1 MDDEALERL
10 EARVEGKAGSEM
22 TKRHPL
28 RAQAESTPHAWKDP
42 MARSQKKSRFW
53 SRFSVLEALFAAS
66 IIFFVGAGTVASLL
80 IFSGNNTV
88 STRNVDVSVIGPTS
102 VRAGDEVSL
111 QIVIANRN
119 AVPMNLTDM
128 LIEFPQ
134 GTRSPRDVSVDLPRI
149 RESIGTIDPGASI
162 NRTVKAVMFGT
173 AGVPVEVE
181 VTAEYRVPSSNAVFQ
196 SSSTYKAT
204 ISQSPAAI
212 KVETLR
218 EVVSGQATDVTVTVT
233 SNATE
238 NLTGMLLVGAYP
250 PGFQFESSNP
260 KPVAGSTVWDLGDI
274 NPKGTRTVTIR
285 GTFTGEDGDDRVLHF
300 TTGTKK
306 KTDPTSIAAPLA
318 SSDASLVVAKPFV
331 SVDLALNGRVTEVV
345 TVDRGTLVEVEV
357 RWANNLPVRIQ
368 DVEIAVQL
376 AGGILD
382 RGSVRAGQGF
392 YRSADNTVLFNKETD
407 ARFASIE
414 PGQEG
419 VSKFEFRSRDKGS
432 GTFQSPQIELKATVK
447 GNRSSEG
454 GVISAVT
461 SSDRAT
467 LQIATDLALSQTLG
481 RLSGPLP
488 LKVDTETQY
497 TVTWQ
502 LQNTANAIADT
513 AVTAVLPPYVTWK
526 GSGTSPD
533 VTYNENGRTVTWTV
547 GDMTAGASRSA
558 SFQLAVTPSL
568 TQVNNVP
575 VILGDI
581 RVTAFDRF
589 IRAPVERPMAPL
601 TSQNGTSPQNAI
613 VIP

>member
-28 RAQAESTPHAWKDP
+28 RAQAESTPHVWKDP
-42 MARSQKKSRFW
+42 MARSQKKSWFW
-53 SRFSVLEALFAAS
+53 SRFSVLEVLFAAS

-111 QIVIANRN
+111 QIVITNRN
-119 AVPMNLTDM
+119 AVPMSLTDM

-196 SSSTYKAT
+196 SSSTYQAT
-204 ISQSPAAI
+204 ISQSPASIA
-212 KVETLR
+212 VETLK
-218 EVVSGQATDVTVTVT
+218 EVVSGQPTDVTVTIT

-407 ARFASIE
+407 ARFSSVE

-432 GTFQSPQIELKATVK
+432 GTFQSPQIELRATVK

-513 AVTAVLPPYVTWK
+513 AVTAVLPPYVAWK

-547 GDMTAGASRSA
+547 GDMTAGASKSA

-589 IRAPVERPMAPL
+589 IRASVERPMAPL

-613 VIP
+613 VVP